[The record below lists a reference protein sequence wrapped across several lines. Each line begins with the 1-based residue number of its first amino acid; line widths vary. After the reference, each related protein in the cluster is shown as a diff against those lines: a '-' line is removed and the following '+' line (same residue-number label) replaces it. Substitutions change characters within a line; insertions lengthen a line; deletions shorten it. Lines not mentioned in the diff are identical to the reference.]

1 MPIRLSRE
9 QQKADTRARL
19 IECAHAVFLRNG
31 FHAATL
37 EEIALQAGVTKG
49 AVYSNFASK
58 AQLFLAV
65 NGTRMEERLRKYQRL
80 RVTETRL
87 DTLVREYMRIIIGDD
102 PNGRWASIVA
112 EASAVAAS
120 DEPFRAALIEQSS
133 RGNAVIADAMVD
145 MAERTGVEFRLPRA
159 QMIKVGSALMRGLL
173 LQRLLDPKGVSRE
186 FIEDVYVAF
195 IEAMV
200 MQRPRAPRLEGA
212 ARKGAGRHDEYLS
225 TPRSGG
231 RAPGRRGA

>member
-1 MPIRLSRE
+1 MPIRLTRE

-65 NGTRMEERLRKYQRL
+65 NGTRMQARLGEYQRL
-80 RVTETRL
+80 RVAMTRL
-87 DTLVREYMRIIIGDD
+87 DTLVREYMRIIIRDD
-102 PNGRWASIVA
+102 PDGRWASVVA
-112 EASAVAAS
+112 EASAVAAG
-120 DEPFRAALIEQSS
+120 DEPFRAALTGQSS
-133 RGNAVIADAMVD
+133 RGNAVIAEAMVD
-145 MAERTGVEFRLPRA
+145 VAERTGVEFRLPRA
-159 QMIKVGSALMRGLL
+159 QMVKVGSALMRGLL
-173 LQRLLDPKGVSRE
+173 LQRLLDPQGVSRA

-200 MQRPRAPRLEGA
+200 RPRPRAPRLEGA
-212 ARKGAGRHDEYLS
+212 ARKRAGRHDEHLS
-225 TPRSGG
+225 TPRSRG
-231 RAPGRRGA
+231 RATGRRGA